1 MWRVLCDTGF
11 RPSYQGT
18 KASARLVAG
27 LNGGGFI
34 WHIKYP
40 WWVTRVDCSCKTCIA
55 YHISDCRKNLGC
67 TSCNPPK
74 PPTPP
79 ASKIPEIKP
88 MVIPLHT
95 LEALLSE
102 QDVFH
107 FIPNSKL
114 PPHASAPAKKELNK
128 SIKGNIVWLVDEY
141 KTRKKIPPHVL
152 MEQHQL
158 DEFINGIFE
167 VVQMYEGTYRL
178 PGEPEPPEEEDD
190 DFGIKI

>member
-1 MWRVLCDTGF
+1 MIAPRGISGRSRELKNKMKDPTALPMWRVLCDTGF

-128 SIKGNIVWLVDEY
+128 SSCRLQRVFSRG
-141 KTRKKIPPHVL
+141 
-152 MEQHQL
+152 QL
-158 DEFINGIFE
+158 LILWE
-167 VVQMYEGTYRL
+167 
-178 PGEPEPPEEEDD
+178 
-190 DFGIKI
+190 